1 MPVKVLMTWD
11 IAQDNEQE
19 YFEFVIGEFVPGMQR
34 LGFQPLDAWATL
46 YGDYP
51 QIQVGMIAS
60 DAETAQRMLETAEW
74 VSLREKLFDYIEN
87 FSYKVIPARTGFQ
100 F

>member
-1 MPVKVLMTWD
+1 MAVKILMTWD
-11 IAQDNEQE
+11 ISQENEQK
-19 YFEFVIGEFVPGMQR
+19 YFEFIISEFIPGVQQ

-51 QIQVGMIAS
+51 QIQVGMVAI
-60 DAETAQRMLETAEW
+60 DAENARKMLDSVEW
-74 VSLREKLFDYIEN
+74 LNLREKLFEYIDD
-87 FSYKVIPARTGFQ
+87 FSYKIVPARSGFQ

>member
-1 MPVKVLMTWD
+1 MPVKILMTWD
-11 IAQDNEQE
+11 ISQENEQK
-19 YFEFVIGEFVPGMQR
+19 YFEFIISEFIPSVQR

-51 QIQVGMIAS
+51 QIQVGMMAP
-60 DAETAQRMLETAEW
+60 DAEAAQRMLDTEEW
-74 VSLREKLFDYIEN
+74 AILREKLFGFIDN
-87 FSYKVIPARTGFQ
+87 FAYKIVPARNGFQ